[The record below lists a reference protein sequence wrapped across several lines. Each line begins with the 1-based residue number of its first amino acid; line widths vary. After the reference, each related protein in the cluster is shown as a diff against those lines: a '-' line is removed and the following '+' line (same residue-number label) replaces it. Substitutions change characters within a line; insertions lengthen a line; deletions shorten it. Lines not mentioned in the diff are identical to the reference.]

1 MTETISQEMYAALEA
16 RAAADPRNADKV
28 ALYWALQMQIE
39 NGTRR
44 VVENDTMRVEL

>member
-28 ALYWALQMQIE
+28 SLYRAVQMMIE
-39 NGTRR
+39 KG
-44 VVENDTMRVEL
+44 TMRVEA